1 MTLKPAA
8 LFPALLHLRRRVA
21 TQPASRSVTQGRYDA
36 VTIMAVALAL
46 LVVGLAAVLMGMT

>member
-8 LFPALLHLRRRVA
+8 LLPALMHLRRRA
-21 TQPASRSVTQGRYDA
+21 AQPAPDADTDTSYDLVT
-36 VTIMAVALAL
+36 VMAVALAL